1 MTNAAPYC
9 VRQNPGS
16 CKTSVTAGWGVRT
29 QSPQEKAHR
38 PSPLGGHPDTEWP
51 GIVPAQKVPEWARL
65 CQDRPTSQSPLPE
78 ITARCQSV
86 TGVLSVRA
94 RQRDRRHTGQAA
106 RTGDTLRL
114 LGGGE
119 GVGTQQGVYDQRLI
133 TLFAP
138 MISWQP
144 ARFMSHRELNVT
156 GIRQPPNAPFYEVLP
171 QVNEQT

>member
-1 MTNAAPYC
+1 MGRSNTVTSGEGSQTVPARRAPGHGVAWHC
-9 VRQNPGS
+9 PRSESAGMGQALPGS
-16 CKTSVTAGWGVRT
+16 
-29 QSPQEKAHR
+29 PHLPE
-38 PSPLGGHPDTEWP
+38 
-51 GIVPAQKVPEWARL
+51 PAAR
-65 CQDRPTSQSPLPE
+65 DYSPLP
-78 ITARCQSV
+78 ISHRCPF
-86 TGVLSVRA
+86 RE
-94 RQRDRRHTGQAA
+94 GQAA
-106 RTGDTLRL
+106 RQKTHGPGSADRRYTEAV
-114 LGGGE
+114 GGRG